1 LATGSGVRFQTP
13 PMMRTCRGARG
24 ARLVVIGVRSCFVT
38 LERDMGRRP
47 HVFPSAARLDASPY
61 RLMISPGHA
70 DTVNGGWLSK
80 PRRGLT
86 KTRVNIVGLFSGGL
100 VDEAFLKSSKLH

>member
-1 LATGSGVRFQTP
+1 
-13 PMMRTCRGARG
+13 
-24 ARLVVIGVRSCFVT
+24 
-38 LERDMGRRP
+38 
-47 HVFPSAARLDASPY
+47 
-61 RLMISPGHA
+61 MISPGHA